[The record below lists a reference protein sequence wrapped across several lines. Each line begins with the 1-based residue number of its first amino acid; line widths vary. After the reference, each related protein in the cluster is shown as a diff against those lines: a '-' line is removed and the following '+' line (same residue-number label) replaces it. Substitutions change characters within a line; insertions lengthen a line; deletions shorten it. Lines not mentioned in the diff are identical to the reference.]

1 MIAQDIYAEN
11 IVLKQQLQ
19 RALHLVSRRPL
30 TVAEAGADLG
40 ISGNTVRDY
49 VKRGILRVHPRPTP
63 G

>member
-40 ISGNTVRDY
+40 ISGNTVRD
-49 VKRGILRVHPRPTP
+49 
-63 G
+63 